1 MRRRPILLLVLSL
14 LVAGCAANPSV
25 VDVTGRWVGTW
36 SGYGVTD
43 VPRDEGVRLDLVQ
56 GGNIGEGR
64 LIMDSTAAAES
75 VPTSIRDANMTGIR
89 VVFDVVANR
98 LRMEHELGPQLFQA
112 EMVVRG
118 DRMLGRAL
126 DTDPVVHFDLTRE
139 RPPVA
144 SVVIAPAPPPPP
156 PAPPEPPRVEAPPP
170 PAPAPEPPRVAAP
183 PAPEPPPAVAPPPV
197 EAPSRAAPPP
207 SEFTANAAVRLIH
220 FAFDRADIRPVD
232 RPILDANAEW
242 LRANADHLLLIE
254 GHCDERGTAE
264 YNMALGER
272 RARAAMEYFVARG
285 IAEDRITITTYGFE
299 RPLCTEHTEACWAR
313 NRRAVF
319 LVKPR

>member
-1 MRRRPILLLVLSL
+1 MSRRPILLLALSL
-14 LVAGCAANPSV
+14 LVAGCATTTPA
-25 VDVTGRWVGTW
+25 VDVTGRWIGTW

-43 VPRDEGVRLDLVQ
+43 VPRDEGVTLDLVQ

-64 LIMDSTAAAES
+64 LIMDGTVAAVS
-75 VPTSIRDANMTGIR
+75 VPTTIRDASMTGIR
-89 VVFDVVANR
+89 VVFDVAANR
-98 LRMEHELGPQLFQA
+98 VRMEHELGPQLFLA

-118 DRMLGRAL
+118 DRMLGRVL
-126 DTDPVVHFDLTRE
+126 DTDPVVHFDLTRQ

-144 SVVIAPAPPPPP
+144 SVVIAPPPPPPPP
-156 PAPPEPPRVEAPPP
+156 PAPPEPPRVETPPP
-170 PAPAPEPPRVAAP
+170 PEPEPPRVAAPP

-207 SEFTANAAVRLIH
+207 SEFTASAVVRPIH
-220 FAFDRADIRPVD
+220 FAFDRADIRPLD

-242 LRANADHLLLIE
+242 LRANADHLVLIE

-272 RARAAMEYFVARG
+272 RAREAMEYLVARG

>member
-1 MRRRPILLLVLSL
+1 MSRRPILLLALSL
-14 LVAGCAANPSV
+14 LVAGCATTTPA
-25 VDVTGRWVGTW
+25 VDVTGRWIGTW

-43 VPRDEGVRLDLVQ
+43 VPRDEGVTLDLVQ
-56 GGNIGEGR
+56 GGNIGQGR
-64 LIMDSTAAAES
+64 LIMDGTVAAVS
-75 VPTSIRDANMTGIR
+75 VPTTIRDASMTGIR
-89 VVFDVVANR
+89 VVFDVAANR
-98 LRMEHELGPQLFQA
+98 VRMEHELGPQLFLA

-118 DRMLGRAL
+118 DRMLGRVL
-126 DTDPVVHFDLTRE
+126 DTDPVVHFDLTRQ

-144 SVVIAPAPPPPP
+144 SVVIAPPPPPPPP
-156 PAPPEPPRVEAPPP
+156 PAPPEPPRVETPPP
-170 PAPAPEPPRVAAP
+170 PEPEPPRVAAPP

-207 SEFTANAAVRLIH
+207 SEFAASAVVRSIH
-220 FAFDRADIRPVD
+220 FAFDRADIRPLD

-242 LRANADHLLLIE
+242 LRANADHLVLIE

-272 RARAAMEYFVARG
+272 RAREAMEYLVARG